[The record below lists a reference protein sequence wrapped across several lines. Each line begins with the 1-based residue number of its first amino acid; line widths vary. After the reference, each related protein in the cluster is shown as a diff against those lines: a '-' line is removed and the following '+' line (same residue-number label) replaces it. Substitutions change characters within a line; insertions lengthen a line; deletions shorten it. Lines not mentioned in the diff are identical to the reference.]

1 LQYHAR
7 VGNPRASGLIAHLAA
22 ALTSRPENRF
32 HNRALRTF
40 KSEHWLGSAEIAAGG
55 ERFTTLWQKAK
66 ILMVRIGAQRIP
78 QSTLLLILMDAASVV
93 VGLLTAISLRLRDH
107 HAIAHYLTGP
117 HIIARF
123 ALVIVVFTMAIYYSD
138 QYEPSNFNSGVE
150 VFMGLL
156 QALGSACLVLAM
168 FYYWDEEISLGRGIA
183 AMSGPG
189 VFALMLGS
197 RAILSRTSLFLY
209 GPKRVLVVGTG
220 STGIS
225 AVREIISRP
234 ELNLKVEGF
243 LDERGEN
250 IGTSLV
256 NPAIIGGVS
265 QVESIVHDRRIDSI
279 ILSLR
284 ERRGNMPV
292 PELLHLKFGG
302 VEVEDAHSFIEKVT
316 GRIHL
321 EHLSPSWLILSDGFR
336 KSQFFYAVKR
346 TFDIII
352 ALIAFVLALPLI
364 VLVAIAIQ
372 LETGSP
378 ILFRQE
384 RTGFKG
390 RSFKIMKF
398 RSMCHKAEEGGPVWA
413 VSNDNR
419 VTRLG
424 RFIRKYRLDELP
436 QILNVLRGEMSLV
449 GPRPERPHFCEL
461 LKESIPFFELRHT
474 VRPGITGW
482 AQVKYQYGASVEE
495 SKTKLEYDFFYIK
508 HMSIVLDLAILFE
521 TAKVM
526 IYGRGAK

>member
-1 LQYHAR
+1 
-7 VGNPRASGLIAHLAA
+7 
-22 ALTSRPENRF
+22 
-32 HNRALRTF
+32 
-40 KSEHWLGSAEIAAGG
+40 
-55 ERFTTLWQKAK
+55 
-66 ILMVRIGAQRIP
+66 MVRFGAQRIP
-78 QSTLLLILMDAASVV
+78 QSTLLLLFLDAASVV
-93 VGLLTAISLRLRDH
+93 VGLLAAISLRLRGH
-107 HAIAHYLTGP
+107 LAIAHYLSGP
-117 HIIARF
+117 HIIPRF
-123 ALVIVVFTMAIYYSD
+123 ALVILVSGVAVYYSD
-138 QYEPSNFNSGVE
+138 LYERSNLNSGIE

-168 FYYWDEEISLGRGIA
+168 IYYWDEDISLGRGIA
-183 AMSGPG
+183 AMSGPA

-197 RAILSRTSLFLY
+197 RAILSKTNLLLY

-250 IGTSLV
+250 IGKSLV
-256 NPAIIGGVS
+256 NPGIIGAVGE
-265 QVESIVHDRRIDSI
+265 VESIVHDRRIDSI
-279 ILSLR
+279 ILSLK

-292 PELLHLKFGG
+292 SELLHLKFGG

-336 KSQFFYAVKR
+336 KSQFLYAAKR
-346 TFDIII
+346 SFDIVI
-352 ALIAFVLALPLI
+352 ALVAFVLTLPLMI
-364 VLVAIAIQ
+364 LVAIAIW
-372 LETGSP
+372 LESGGP
-378 ILFRQE
+378 VLFRQE
-384 RTGFKG
+384 RTGFNG
-390 RSFKIMKF
+390 RTFKIMKF
-398 RSMCHKAEEGGPVWA
+398 RSMCHSAEQGGPVWA
-413 VSNDNR
+413 ASDDKR
-419 VTRLG
+419 VTRIG

-461 LKESIPFFELRHT
+461 LEESIPFFQLRHT

>member
-1 LQYHAR
+1 
-7 VGNPRASGLIAHLAA
+7 
-22 ALTSRPENRF
+22 
-32 HNRALRTF
+32 
-40 KSEHWLGSAEIAAGG
+40 
-55 ERFTTLWQKAK
+55 
-66 ILMVRIGAQRIP
+66 MVRIGAQRIP
-78 QSTLLLILMDAASVV
+78 QSTLLLLFLDAASVV
-93 VGLLTAISLRLRDH
+93 IGLLAAIGLRLRDQR
-107 HAIAHYLTGP
+107 AIVHYLSGP
-117 HIIARF
+117 HVVARF
-123 ALVIVVFTMAIYYSD
+123 ALVILVFGVALYYSD
-138 QYEPSNFNSGVE
+138 LYERSNLNSGIE

-156 QALGSACLVLAM
+156 QALGSSCLVLAM
-168 FYYWDEEISLGRGIA
+168 IYYLDEDISLGRGIA
-183 AMSGPG
+183 AMSGPA

-197 RAILSRTSLFLY
+197 RAILSKTSLLLY

-243 LDERGEN
+243 LDEWGEN
-250 IGTSLV
+250 IGKSLV
-256 NPAIIGGVS
+256 NPGIIGAVGD
-265 QVESIVHDRRIDSI
+265 VESIVHDRRVDSI
-279 ILSLR
+279 ILSLK

-292 PELLHLKFGG
+292 SELLHLKFGG

-336 KSQFFYAVKR
+336 KSQFLYAVKR
-346 TFDIII
+346 TFDIVI
-352 ALIAFVLALPLI
+352 ALVAFVLTLPLMI
-364 VLVAIAIQ
+364 LVAIAIW
-372 LETGSP
+372 LESGGP
-378 ILFRQE
+378 VLFRQE

-390 RSFKIMKF
+390 CTFKIMKF
-398 RSMCHKAEEGGPVWA
+398 RSMCHSAEEGGPVWA
-413 VSNDNR
+413 ARDDKR
-419 VTRLG
+419 VTRIG

-436 QILNVLRGEMSLV
+436 QIVNVLRGEMSLV

-461 LKESIPFFELRHT
+461 LGENIPFFQLRHT

-508 HMSIVLDLAILFE
+508 HVSIVLDLAILFE

>member
-1 LQYHAR
+1 
-7 VGNPRASGLIAHLAA
+7 
-22 ALTSRPENRF
+22 
-32 HNRALRTF
+32 
-40 KSEHWLGSAEIAAGG
+40 
-55 ERFTTLWQKAK
+55 
-66 ILMVRIGAQRIP
+66 MVRFGAQRIP
-78 QSTLLLILMDAASVV
+78 QSTLLLLFLDAASVV
-93 VGLLTAISLRLRDH
+93 IGLLAAISLRLRGH
-107 HAIAHYLTGP
+107 LAIAHYLSGP
-117 HIIARF
+117 HIIPRF
-123 ALVIVVFTMAIYYSD
+123 ALVILVSGVAVYYSD
-138 QYEPSNFNSGVE
+138 LYERSNLNSGIE

-168 FYYWDEEISLGRGIA
+168 IYYWDEDISLGRGIA
-183 AMSGPG
+183 AMSGPA

-197 RAILSRTSLFLY
+197 RAILSKTSLLLY

-250 IGTSLV
+250 IGKSLV
-256 NPAIIGGVS
+256 NPGIIGAVGE
-265 QVESIVHDRRIDSI
+265 VESIVHDRRIDSI
-279 ILSLR
+279 ILSLK

-292 PELLHLKFGG
+292 SELLHLKFGG
-302 VEVEDAHSFIEKVT
+302 VEVEDAHTFIEKVT

-336 KSQFFYAVKR
+336 KSQFLYAVKR
-346 TFDIII
+346 SFDIVI
-352 ALIAFVLALPLI
+352 ALVAFVLTLPLMI
-364 VLVAIAIQ
+364 LVAIAVW
-372 LETGSP
+372 LESGGP
-378 ILFRQE
+378 VLFRQE

-390 RSFKIMKF
+390 RTFKIMKF
-398 RSMCHKAEEGGPVWA
+398 RSMCHSAEEGGPVWA
-413 VSNDNR
+413 ASDDKR
-419 VTRLG
+419 VTRVG

-436 QILNVLRGEMSLV
+436 QIINVLRGEMSLV

-461 LKESIPFFELRHT
+461 LGENIPFFQLRHT

-482 AQVKYQYGASVEE
+482 AQIKYQYGASVEE

>member
-1 LQYHAR
+1 
-7 VGNPRASGLIAHLAA
+7 
-22 ALTSRPENRF
+22 
-32 HNRALRTF
+32 
-40 KSEHWLGSAEIAAGG
+40 
-55 ERFTTLWQKAK
+55 
-66 ILMVRIGAQRIP
+66 MVRIGAQRIP
-78 QSTLLLILMDAASVV
+78 QSTLFLLFLDGASVV
-93 VGLLTAISLRLRDH
+93 IGLLTAISLRLRDH
-107 HAIAHYLTGP
+107 HAIAQYLSGP
-117 HIIARF
+117 HIVARF
-123 ALVIVVFTMAIYYSD
+123 ALVILVFGIALYYSD
-138 QYEPSNFNSGVE
+138 LYDRNNLNSGVE

-168 FYYWDEEISLGRGIA
+168 LYYWDEDISLGRGIA
-183 AMSGPG
+183 AMSGPTI
-189 VFALMLGS
+189 FALMLGS
-197 RAILSRTSLFLY
+197 RALLSRTSLLLY

-243 LDERGEN
+243 LDEHGLN
-250 IGTSLV
+250 IGKSLV
-256 NPAIIGGVS
+256 NPGIIGAVGD
-265 QVESIVHDRRIDSI
+265 VESIVNDRRIDSI
-279 ILSLR
+279 ILSLK

-292 PELLHLKFGG
+292 SELLHLKFGG

-321 EHLSPSWLILSDGFR
+321 EQISPSWLILSDGFR
-336 KSQFFYAVKR
+336 KSQFLYAVKR
-346 TFDIII
+346 AFDVII
-352 ALIAFVLALPLI
+352 ALIAFVLTLPLM
-364 VLVAIAIQ
+364 VLVAIAIW

-378 ILFRQE
+378 VFFRQE

-398 RSMCHKAEEGGPVWA
+398 RSMCQSAEKGGPVWA
-413 VSNDNR
+413 ASDDNR
-419 VTRLG
+419 ITRVG

-461 LKESIPFFELRHT
+461 LEEKIAFFQLRHT

-508 HMSIVLDLAILFE
+508 HMSIVLDLAIIFE

-526 IYGRGAK
+526 LYGRGSK

>member
-1 LQYHAR
+1 
-7 VGNPRASGLIAHLAA
+7 
-22 ALTSRPENRF
+22 
-32 HNRALRTF
+32 
-40 KSEHWLGSAEIAAGG
+40 
-55 ERFTTLWQKAK
+55 
-66 ILMVRIGAQRIP
+66 
-78 QSTLLLILMDAASVV
+78 
-93 VGLLTAISLRLRDH
+93 
-107 HAIAHYLTGP
+107 
-117 HIIARF
+117 
-123 ALVIVVFTMAIYYSD
+123 
-138 QYEPSNFNSGVE
+138 
-150 VFMGLL
+150 
-156 QALGSACLVLAM
+156 
-168 FYYWDEEISLGRGIA
+168 
-183 AMSGPG
+183 
-189 VFALMLGS
+189 MLGS
-197 RAILSRTSLFLY
+197 RAVLSRSSLLLY

-250 IGTSLV
+250 IGKSLV
-256 NPAIIGGVS
+256 NPGIIGAVGE
-265 QVESIVHDRRIDSI
+265 VESIVHDRRIDSI
-279 ILSLR
+279 ILSLK

-292 PELLHLKFGG
+292 SELLHLKFGG

-336 KSQFFYAVKR
+336 KSQFLYAAKR
-346 TFDIII
+346 TFDIVI
-352 ALIAFVLALPLI
+352 ALIAFVLSLPLM
-364 VLVAIAIQ
+364 VLVAIAIW

-378 ILFRQE
+378 VLFRQE

-398 RSMCHKAEEGGPVWA
+398 RSMCHSAEKGGPVWA
-413 VSNDNR
+413 ASDDNR
-419 VTRLG
+419 ITRIG

-461 LKESIPFFELRHT
+461 LEKKIAFFELRHT

>member
-1 LQYHAR
+1 
-7 VGNPRASGLIAHLAA
+7 
-22 ALTSRPENRF
+22 
-32 HNRALRTF
+32 
-40 KSEHWLGSAEIAAGG
+40 
-55 ERFTTLWQKAK
+55 
-66 ILMVRIGAQRIP
+66 MVRIGAQRIP
-78 QSTLLLILMDAASVV
+78 QSTLLLLFLDAASVV
-93 VGLLTAISLRLRDH
+93 IGLLTAISLRLRNH
-107 HAIAHYLTGP
+107 QAIVHYLNAP

-123 ALVIVVFTMAIYYSD
+123 VLVILVFGVALYYTD
-138 QYEPSNFNSGVE
+138 LYERSSFNSGIE

-156 QALGSACLVLAM
+156 QALGSACLVLAVI
-168 FYYWDEEISLGRGIA
+168 YYLDEDISLGRGIA
-183 AMSGPG
+183 AMSGPA

-197 RAILSRTSLFLY
+197 RAILSRSSLLLY

-250 IGTSLV
+250 IGKSLV
-256 NPAIIGGVS
+256 NPGIIGAVGE
-265 QVESIVHDRRIDSI
+265 VESIVHDRRIDSI
-279 ILSLR
+279 ILSLK

-292 PELLHLKFGG
+292 SELLHLKFGG

-336 KSQFFYAVKR
+336 KSQFLYAAKR
-346 TFDIII
+346 TFDIVI
-352 ALIAFVLALPLI
+352 ALIAFVLSLPLM
-364 VLVAIAIQ
+364 VLVAIAIW

-378 ILFRQE
+378 VLFRQE

-398 RSMCHKAEEGGPVWA
+398 RSMCHSAEKGGPVWA
-413 VSNDNR
+413 ASDDNR
-419 VTRLG
+419 ITRIG

-461 LKESIPFFELRHT
+461 LEKKIAFFELRHT

>member
-1 LQYHAR
+1 
-7 VGNPRASGLIAHLAA
+7 
-22 ALTSRPENRF
+22 
-32 HNRALRTF
+32 
-40 KSEHWLGSAEIAAGG
+40 
-55 ERFTTLWQKAK
+55 
-66 ILMVRIGAQRIP
+66 MVRFGAQRIP
-78 QSTLLLILMDAASVV
+78 QSTLLLLFLDAASVV
-93 VGLLTAISLRLRDH
+93 IGLLAAISLRLRDH
-107 HAIAHYLTGP
+107 LAIAHYLRGP
-117 HIIARF
+117 HILPRF
-123 ALVIVVFTMAIYYSD
+123 ALVILVFGVALYYSD
-138 QYEPSNFNSGVE
+138 LYERSNFSRGIE

-156 QALGSACLVLAM
+156 QALGSACLVLAVI
-168 FYYWDEEISLGRGIA
+168 YYWDEGISLGRGIA
-183 AMSGPG
+183 AMSGPA

-197 RAILSRTSLFLY
+197 RAILSKTSLLLY

-250 IGTSLV
+250 IGKSLV
-256 NPAIIGGVS
+256 NPGIIGAVGE
-265 QVESIVHDRRIDSI
+265 VESIVHDRRIDSI
-279 ILSLR
+279 ILSLK

-292 PELLHLKFGG
+292 SELLHLKFGG

-321 EHLSPSWLILSDGFR
+321 EHLSPSWLILSDAFR
-336 KSQFFYAVKR
+336 KSQFLYAVKR
-346 TFDIII
+346 TFDIVI
-352 ALIAFVLALPLI
+352 ALIALVLTLPLM
-364 VLVAIAIQ
+364 VVVAIAIW
-372 LETGSP
+372 LESGSP
-378 ILFRQE
+378 VLFRQE

-390 RSFKIMKF
+390 RSFRIMKF
-398 RSMCHKAEEGGPVWA
+398 RSMCHEAEEGGPIWA
-413 VSNDNR
+413 ASDDKR
-419 VTRLG
+419 ITRIG

-461 LKESIPFFELRHT
+461 LGEKIAFFELRHT

>member
-1 LQYHAR
+1 
-7 VGNPRASGLIAHLAA
+7 
-22 ALTSRPENRF
+22 
-32 HNRALRTF
+32 
-40 KSEHWLGSAEIAAGG
+40 
-55 ERFTTLWQKAK
+55 
-66 ILMVRIGAQRIP
+66 MVRIGAQRIP
-78 QSTLLLILMDAASVV
+78 QSTLLLLSLDAVSVV
-93 VGLLTAISLRLRDH
+93 IGLLTAISLRLRDH
-107 HAIAHYLTGP
+107 RAIAQYLSGP
-117 HIIARF
+117 HIVARF
-123 ALVIVVFTMAIYYSD
+123 ALVILVFGIALYYSD
-138 QYEPSNFNSGVE
+138 LYDRSSLNSGVE

-168 FYYWDEEISLGRGIA
+168 IYYWDEDISLGRGIA
-183 AMSGPG
+183 AMSGPAI
-189 VFALMLGS
+189 FALMLGS
-197 RAILSRTSLFLY
+197 RAILSKTSLLLY

-220 STGIS
+220 LTGIS

-243 LDERGEN
+243 LDEHGLN
-250 IGTSLV
+250 IGKSLV
-256 NPAIIGGVS
+256 NPGIIGAVGE
-265 QVESIVHDRRIDSI
+265 VESIVNDRRIDSI
-279 ILSLR
+279 ILSLK

-292 PELLHLKFGG
+292 SELLHLKFAG

-321 EHLSPSWLILSDGFR
+321 EQISPSWLILSDGFR
-336 KSQFFYAVKR
+336 KSQFLYAVKR
-346 TFDIII
+346 AFDVVI
-352 ALIAFVLALPLI
+352 ALIAFVLTLPLM
-364 VLVAIAIQ
+364 VLVAIAIW
-372 LETGSP
+372 LESGSP
-378 ILFRQE
+378 VFFRQE
-384 RTGFKG
+384 RTGYKG

-398 RSMCHKAEEGGPVWA
+398 RSMCHSAEKGGPVWA
-413 VSNDNR
+413 ASDDNR
-419 VTRLG
+419 ITRVG

-461 LKESIPFFELRHT
+461 LEEKIAFFQLRHT

>member
-1 LQYHAR
+1 M
-7 VGNPRASGLIAHLAA
+7 
-22 ALTSRPENRF
+22 
-32 HNRALRTF
+32 
-40 KSEHWLGSAEIAAGG
+40 
-55 ERFTTLWQKAK
+55 
-66 ILMVRIGAQRIP
+66 MVRIGAQRIP
-78 QSTLLLILMDAASVV
+78 QSTLLLLFLDAASVV
-93 VGLLTAISLRLRDH
+93 IGLLTAISLRLQNH
-107 HAIAHYLTGP
+107 QAIVHYLNAP

-123 ALVIVVFTMAIYYSD
+123 VLVILVFGVALYYTD
-138 QYEPSNFNSGVE
+138 LYERSSFNSGVE

-156 QALGSACLVLAM
+156 QALGSACLVLAVV
-168 FYYWDEEISLGRGIA
+168 YYLDEDISLGRGIA
-183 AMSGPG
+183 AMSGPA

-197 RAILSRTSLFLY
+197 RAILSRSSLLLY

-250 IGTSLV
+250 IGKSLV
-256 NPAIIGGVS
+256 NPGIIGAVGD
-265 QVESIVHDRRIDSI
+265 VESIVHDRRIDSI
-279 ILSLR
+279 ILSLK

-292 PELLHLKFGG
+292 SELLHLKFGG

-336 KSQFFYAVKR
+336 KSQFLYAAKR
-346 TFDIII
+346 TFDIVI
-352 ALIAFVLALPLI
+352 ALVAFVLSLPLM
-364 VLVAIAIQ
+364 VLVAIAIW

-378 ILFRQE
+378 VLFRQE

-398 RSMCHKAEEGGPVWA
+398 RSMCHSAEKGGPVWA
-413 VSNDNR
+413 ASDDNR
-419 VTRLG
+419 ITRIG

-461 LKESIPFFELRHT
+461 LEEKIAFFQLRHT

>member
-1 LQYHAR
+1 
-7 VGNPRASGLIAHLAA
+7 
-22 ALTSRPENRF
+22 
-32 HNRALRTF
+32 
-40 KSEHWLGSAEIAAGG
+40 
-55 ERFTTLWQKAK
+55 
-66 ILMVRIGAQRIP
+66 MVRIGAQRIP
-78 QSTLLLILMDAASVV
+78 QSTLLLVFLDIASVV
-93 VGLLTAISLRLRDH
+93 IGLLMAVSLRLRDH
-107 HAIAHYLTGP
+107 RAIADYMSGP

-123 ALVIVVFTMAIYYSD
+123 ALVILVFGVALYYSD
-138 QYEPSNFNSGVE
+138 LYERSNFSRGVE
-150 VFMGLL
+150 LFMGLL
-156 QALGSACLVLAM
+156 QALGSACLVLAII
-168 FYYWDEEISLGRGIA
+168 YYWDEDISLGRGIA
-183 AMSGPG
+183 VMSGPA

-250 IGTSLV
+250 IGKSLV
-256 NPAIIGGVS
+256 NPGIIGAVGE
-265 QVESIVHDRRIDSI
+265 VESIVHDRRIDSI
-279 ILSLR
+279 IISLK

-292 PELLHLKFGG
+292 SELLHLKFGG

-336 KSQFFYAVKR
+336 KSQFLYAVKR
-346 TFDIII
+346 TFDIVI
-352 ALIAFVLALPLI
+352 ALIAFVLTLPFM
-364 VLVAIAIQ
+364 VLVAIAIW
-372 LETGSP
+372 LETGGP
-378 ILFRQE
+378 VLFRQE
-384 RTGFKG
+384 GTGFKG
-390 RSFKIMKF
+390 RTFEIMKF
-398 RSMCHKAEEGGPVWA
+398 RSMCHSAEQDGPVWA
-413 VSNDNR
+413 ANDDNR
-419 VTRLG
+419 VTRVG

-449 GPRPERPHFCEL
+449 GPRPERPHFCGL
-461 LKESIPFFELRHT
+461 LEENIPYFGLRHT

-482 AQVKYQYGASVEE
+482 AQVKYQYGASMEE

>member
-1 LQYHAR
+1 
-7 VGNPRASGLIAHLAA
+7 
-22 ALTSRPENRF
+22 
-32 HNRALRTF
+32 
-40 KSEHWLGSAEIAAGG
+40 
-55 ERFTTLWQKAK
+55 
-66 ILMVRIGAQRIP
+66 MVRFGAQRIP
-78 QSTLLLILMDAASVV
+78 QSTLLLLFLDAASVV
-93 VGLLTAISLRLRDH
+93 IGLLAAISLRLRGH
-107 HAIAHYLTGP
+107 LAIAHYLSGP
-117 HIIARF
+117 HIIPRF
-123 ALVIVVFTMAIYYSD
+123 ALVILVFGVAVYYSD
-138 QYEPSNFNSGVE
+138 LYERSNLNSGIA

-168 FYYWDEEISLGRGIA
+168 IYYWDEDVSLGRGIA
-183 AMSGPG
+183 AMSGPA

-197 RAILSRTSLFLY
+197 RAILSKTSLLLY

-220 STGIS
+220 ATGIS

-250 IGTSLV
+250 IGKSLV
-256 NPAIIGGVS
+256 NPGIIGAVGEV
-265 QVESIVHDRRIDSI
+265 QSIVHDRRIDSI
-279 ILSLR
+279 ILSLK

-292 PELLHLKFGG
+292 SELLHLKFGG

-336 KSQFFYAVKR
+336 KSQFLYAVKR
-346 TFDIII
+346 SFDIVI
-352 ALIAFVLALPLI
+352 ALVSFVLTLPLMI
-364 VLVAIAIQ
+364 LVAIAIW
-372 LETGSP
+372 LESGGP
-378 ILFRQE
+378 VLFQQE

-390 RSFKIMKF
+390 RTFKIMKF
-398 RSMCHKAEEGGPVWA
+398 RSMCHSAEEGGPVWA
-413 VSNDNR
+413 ASDDKR
-419 VTRLG
+419 VTRVG

-436 QILNVLRGEMSLV
+436 QIINVLRGEMSLV
-449 GPRPERPHFCEL
+449 GPRPERPHFCQL
-461 LKESIPFFELRHT
+461 LGENIPFFQLRHT

>member
-1 LQYHAR
+1 
-7 VGNPRASGLIAHLAA
+7 
-22 ALTSRPENRF
+22 
-32 HNRALRTF
+32 
-40 KSEHWLGSAEIAAGG
+40 
-55 ERFTTLWQKAK
+55 
-66 ILMVRIGAQRIP
+66 MVRFGAQRIP
-78 QSTLLLILMDAASVV
+78 QSTLLLLFLDAASVV
-93 VGLLTAISLRLRDH
+93 IGLLAAISLRLRGH
-107 HAIAHYLTGP
+107 LAIAHYLSGP
-117 HIIARF
+117 HIIPRF
-123 ALVIVVFTMAIYYSD
+123 ALVILVSGVAVYYSD
-138 QYEPSNFNSGVE
+138 LYERSNLNSGIE

-168 FYYWDEEISLGRGIA
+168 IYYWDEDISLGRGIA
-183 AMSGPG
+183 AMSGPA

-197 RAILSRTSLFLY
+197 RAILSKTSLLLY

-243 LDERGEN
+243 LDEQGEN
-250 IGTSLV
+250 IGKSLV
-256 NPAIIGGVS
+256 NPGIIGAVGE
-265 QVESIVHDRRIDSI
+265 VESIVHDRRIDSI
-279 ILSLR
+279 ILSLK

-292 PELLHLKFGG
+292 SELLHLKFGG

-336 KSQFFYAVKR
+336 KSQFLYAVKR
-346 TFDIII
+346 SFDIVI
-352 ALIAFVLALPLI
+352 ALVAFVLTLPLMI
-364 VLVAIAIQ
+364 LVAIAIW
-372 LETGSP
+372 LDSGGP
-378 ILFRQE
+378 VLFRQE

-390 RSFKIMKF
+390 GTFKIMKF
-398 RSMCHKAEEGGPVWA
+398 RSMCHSAEEGGPVWA
-413 VSNDNR
+413 ASDDKR
-419 VTRLG
+419 VTRIG

-436 QILNVLRGEMSLV
+436 QIINVLRGEMSLV

-461 LKESIPFFELRHT
+461 LGENIPLFQLRHT